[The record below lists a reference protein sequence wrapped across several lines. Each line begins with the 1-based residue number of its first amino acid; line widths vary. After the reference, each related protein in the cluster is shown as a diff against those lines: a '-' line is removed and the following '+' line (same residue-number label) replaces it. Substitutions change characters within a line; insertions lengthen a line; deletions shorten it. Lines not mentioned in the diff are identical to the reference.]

1 MAADERIEAA
11 RVNWLSRFV
20 SAGGPVSDFLE
31 VTGGIERWEDWC
43 AAWSARAV
51 VHEEIGRKA
60 LAAGHRLSTG
70 QHLTTAAVCYH
81 FAKFMF
87 VNDMEQLRAAHK
99 KAVDCRTLALPY
111 LIPQGERVE
120 IPFEGS
126 VLAGNLRCPQGDRR
140 LPVVVIIMGMDS
152 CKEEM
157 HNAEQ
162 AFLERGMAT
171 FAFDGP
177 GQGEAEYDLPI
188 RHDYEVP
195 CGAVLDWLEGR
206 KDLDSNRIGISGAS
220 MGGYYA
226 PRVAAFDKRVKAC
239 ICNGGAF
246 SVINNFNRRP
256 QMLKDV
262 YRQRTHS
269 KTVAEAREKTRPFD
283 LTGVAKSITCPIFII
298 AAKEDAITSYHD
310 AERLAEEVSGP
321 ATLLVI
327 EGAKHVA
334 HNRLYRHRNQAADWM
349 AEQLGAGRR

>member
-20 SAGGPVSDFLE
+20 SAGGPVADFLE
-31 VTGGIERWEDWC
+31 VTAGIERWEDWC

-60 LAAGHRLSTG
+60 LAASHRLSTG
-70 QHLTTAAVCYH
+70 QHLTTAAICYH

-99 KAVDCRTLALPY
+99 KAVDCRTLALPN

-206 KDLDSNRIGISGAS
+206 EDLDSNRIGISGAS

-226 PRVAAFDKRVKAC
+226 PRVSRLRPA
-239 ICNGGAF
+239 GQGLHLQ
-246 SVINNFNRRP
+246 RR
-256 QMLKDV
+256 
-262 YRQRTHS
+262 RIQRDQQLQ
-269 KTVAEAREKTRPFD
+269 P
-283 LTGVAKSITCPIFII
+283 
-298 AAKEDAITSYHD
+298 
-310 AERLAEEVSGP
+310 
-321 ATLLVI
+321 
-327 EGAKHVA
+327 
-334 HNRLYRHRNQAADWM
+334 QAAD
-349 AEQLGAGRR
+349 AEGCLPPAHALEDGGGGT